1 MAELDTLDILVLSV
15 ILLGTVAYFTKG
27 TLWAKQKDPYANPAY
42 LNGNANRVGRT
53 RNFVEKMEESGK
65 NCIIFYGSQTGTAE
79 DYASRLAKE
88 GKSRFGLETMVAD
101 LEDYDFD
108 NLDTL
113 PSDKIAFFV
122 LATYGEGEPTDNA
135 VEFYEFL
142 NGEDVAFSQGGG
154 AEDAPL
160 DNLHYVAFGLG
171 NNTYEHYNSMVR
183 DVDRLLTKYGAHR
196 IGNAGEGDDG
206 AGTMEEDFLAWKEPM
221 WAALAAHMGLEER
234 EAVYEPVFGIVE
246 REGLTPESPEVY
258 LGEPNKMHLEGA
270 SKGPFNA
277 HNPYIAPIAQSYE
290 LFKVKDRNCIHLDID
305 ISGSTLSYTTGDHI
319 AIWPTNPGDEVDR
332 FLRITGLTDKRH
344 QVITVKALEPTAKVP
359 FPTPT
364 TFDAIVRYHL
374 EIGAPVSRQF
384 VSTLAA
390 FAPNEEIKNEMTR
403 LGSDKDYF
411 HEKTASQLLN
421 IARLLEH
428 VSNGETWDKIP
439 FSAFIEGLNKLQPRY
454 YSISSSSLVQ
464 PKKVSVTAVVE
475 SSMVMGRKDPFR
487 GVATNYL
494 LALKQKQ
501 NGDPDPS
508 PFGLTYELH
517 GPRNKYDGI
526 HVPVH
531 IRHSNFKLPS
541 DPAKPIIM
549 VGPGTG
555 VAPFRGFVQER
566 AQQARDGI
574 NVGRTILFFGCRK
587 RTEDFMYEQEFEE
600 YKKALGDKFELVT
613 AFSRETSQKVY
624 VQHRLKERSAEIG
637 ELLAQ
642 KAFFYVCGD
651 AANMARE
658 VNTVLTQI
666 IAESRGVSEAKAE
679 EIVKNMRAANQYQE
693 DVWS

>member
-1 MAELDTLDILVLSV
+1 MAELDTLDILVLGV
-15 ILLGTVAYFTKG
+15 ILLGTIAYFTKG
-27 TLWAKQKDPYANPAY
+27 TLWAKKKDPYASPGY
-42 LNGNANRVGRT
+42 LNGNAAQGGRT

-101 LEDYDFD
+101 LEEYDFD
-108 NLDTL
+108 ALDTL

-142 NGEDVAFSQGGG
+142 NADEVTFSQ
-154 AEDAPL
+154 ATEDNPL
-160 DNLHYVAFGLG
+160 SNLNYVAFGLG

-183 DVDRLLTKYGAHR
+183 DVDRILTKYGGHR
-196 IGNAGEGDDG
+196 IGSAGEGDDG
-206 AGTMEEDFLAWKEPM
+206 AGTMEEDFLAWKDPM
-221 WAALAAHMGLEER
+221 WAALASHMGLEER
-234 EAVYEPVFGIVE
+234 EAVYEPVFGIVD

-258 LGEPNKMHLEGA
+258 IGEPNKMHLEGA

-277 HNPYIAPIAQSYE
+277 HNPYIAPIAESYE
-290 LFKVKDRNCIHLDID
+290 LFKVKDRNCIHLEID

-319 AIWPTNPGDEVDR
+319 AIWPTNAGDEVDR
-332 FLRITGLTDKRH
+332 FLRVTGLADKRD
-344 QVITVKALEPTAKVP
+344 QVISVKALEPTAKVP

-364 TFDAIVRYHL
+364 TYDAIVRYHL

-390 FAPNEEIKNEMTR
+390 FAPTEEIKAEMTR

-411 HEKTASQLLN
+411 HDKTGSHLFN
-421 IARLLEH
+421 IARLLEF
-428 VSNGETWDKIP
+428 VGNGESWDKIP
-439 FSAFIEGLNKLQPRY
+439 FSAFVEGLNKLQPRY

-464 PKKVSVTAVVE
+464 PKKISVTAVVE
-475 SSMVMGRKDPFR
+475 SIMVMGRKDPFR

-501 NGDPDPS
+501 NGDSDPS

-531 IRHSNFKLPS
+531 VRHSNFKLPS

-549 VGPGTG
+549 IGPGTG
-555 VAPFRGFVQER
+555 VAPFRGFMQER
-566 AQQARDGI
+566 AQQARNGI
-574 NVGRTILFFGCRK
+574 DVGHTILFFGCRK
-587 RTEDFMYEQEFEE
+587 STEDFMYESEFEE
-600 YKKALGDKFELVT
+600 YKNALGDKFELVT
-613 AFSRETSQKVY
+613 AFSRESSKKVY
-624 VQHRLKERSAEIG
+624 VQHRLKERSAEIS
-637 ELLAQ
+637 ELLSQ

-666 IAESRGVSEAKAE
+666 IAEGRNVTESKAE